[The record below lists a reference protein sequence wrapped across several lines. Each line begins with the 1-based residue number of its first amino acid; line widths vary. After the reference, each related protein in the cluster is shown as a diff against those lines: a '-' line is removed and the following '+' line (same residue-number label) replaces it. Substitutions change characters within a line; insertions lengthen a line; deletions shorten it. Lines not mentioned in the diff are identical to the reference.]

1 MKLKITEQ
9 MKEEI
14 DRNLEA
20 REKFMEIFEN
30 LKAEKKVDKLDESY
44 NRIFFRRIKPYQFN
58 DLDLRFYID
67 DLLEHGKLSDADY
80 DFLINVI
87 TSEKEGYFCMD
98 STAVLSIIMKIY
110 LEISNLSDEEIKA
123 YWKAHE
129 TESKYALY
137 IYRRA
142 FHVKHYF
149 LFDD

>member
-1 MKLKITEQ
+1 
-9 MKEEI
+9 
-14 DRNLEA
+14 
-20 REKFMEIFEN
+20 
-30 LKAEKKVDKLDESY
+30 
-44 NRIFFRRIKPYQFN
+44 
-58 DLDLRFYID
+58 
-67 DLLEHGKLSDADY
+67 
-80 DFLINVI
+80 
-87 TSEKEGYFCMD
+87 MD